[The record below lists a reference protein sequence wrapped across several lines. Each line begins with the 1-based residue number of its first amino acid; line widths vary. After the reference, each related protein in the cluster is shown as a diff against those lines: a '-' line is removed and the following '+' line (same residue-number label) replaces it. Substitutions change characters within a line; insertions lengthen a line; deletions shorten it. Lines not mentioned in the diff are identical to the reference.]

1 MQDINNSEIKL
12 PNLGGEMPSLTLD
25 PFSSAAATEEPKL
38 DVELGTSKTLESI
51 AVDDSMLTEQ
61 EKKQVDEFSKKIDIR
76 DNSIIMQYGAA
87 AQQKVAN
94 FSDTALANVRT
105 KDLGQIGGLITDLI
119 LELKGLSLG
128 EEEKGFKGLF
138 RRTSNKIAALKAK
151 YDKAEVN
158 VDKICDVLQD
168 HQVQLLKDIAML
180 DKLYEVNLSYQK
192 ELTMYIIAGKKRLKQ
207 AREVELA
214 ELYEKA
220 NKSGLAEDAQA
231 ARDFA
236 DLCDRFEK
244 KLYDLELT
252 RMISIQMVPQIRL
265 IQNSDSIMTEKIQ
278 SVLVNTIPLWKSQMV
293 IALGMSHAS
302 QAMAAQREVTNVT
315 NALLRQNADALK
327 TSTIDVARESE
338 RGIVDLET
346 LQHTNQQLVSTL
358 EEVIRIQE
366 EGKEKRRA
374 SEVELARIE
383 AELKQ
388 KLLDLRTSGINKK

>member
-1 MQDINNSEIKL
+1 
-12 PNLGGEMPSLTLD
+12 
-25 PFSSAAATEEPKL
+25 
-38 DVELGTSKTLESI
+38 
-51 AVDDSMLTEQ
+51 MLTEQ
-61 EKKQVDEFSKKIDIR
+61 EKKQAEEFSKKIDIR

-119 LELKGLSLG
+119 VELKGLSIG
-128 EEEKGFKGLF
+128 EEEKGFKGIF
-138 RRTSNKIAALKAK
+138 RRTANKIAALKAK

-180 DKLYEVNLSYQK
+180 DKLYEINLSYQK
-192 ELTMYIIAGKKRLKQ
+192 ELTMYIIAGKKRLKH

-252 RMISIQMVPQIRL
+252 RMISIQMAPQIRL
-265 IQNSDSIMTEKIQ
+265 IQNSDS
-278 SVLVNTIPLWKSQMV
+278 P
-293 IALGMSHAS
+293 
-302 QAMAAQREVTNVT
+302 
-315 NALLRQNADALK
+315 
-327 TSTIDVARESE
+327 
-338 RGIVDLET
+338 
-346 LQHTNQQLVSTL
+346 
-358 EEVIRIQE
+358 
-366 EGKEKRRA
+366 
-374 SEVELARIE
+374 
-383 AELKQ
+383 
-388 KLLDLRTSGINKK
+388 